1 MMCVTRYED
10 LWYFLLIVGSVGH
23 KVLLVE
29 EGGKNNDV
37 RSNRRRGEAHN
48 ANTRKGGALLL
59 YPTLEGN
66 SLYDGYR
73 AVCTLTPVWRRSP
86 QIRKFTPFW
95 LFLASRHSTL
105 TCAFNI
111 GTLDN
116 YLKLEP

>member
-1 MMCVTRYED
+1 MYED

-29 EGGKNNDV
+29 EGGKNDV
-37 RSNRRRGEAHN
+37 RSKARQARLIKTQIHV
-48 ANTRKGGALLL
+48 KGGL
-59 YPTLEGN
+59 YCYTLRSGLEGN